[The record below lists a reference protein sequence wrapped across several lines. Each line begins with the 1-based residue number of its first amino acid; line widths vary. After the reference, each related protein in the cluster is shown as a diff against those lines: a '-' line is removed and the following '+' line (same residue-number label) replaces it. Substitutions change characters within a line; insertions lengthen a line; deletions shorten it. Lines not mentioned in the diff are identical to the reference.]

1 MILINNKYWESLKT
15 VCTICYIL
23 GTIMLLS
30 PKIAAEAITPW
41 SIFLVGNSIQF
52 TNYILQRNIQFM
64 VLSIF
69 FFIWDT
75 LIIISR
81 LTGTK
86 YLDVFIPLL
95 TILENNIK

>member
-1 MILINNKYWESLKT
+1 MILTSVKYWNRLKWFGS
-15 VCTICYIL
+15 ICYII

-30 PKIAAEAITPW
+30 PKIASESITPW
-41 SIFLVGNSIQF
+41 CIFLVGNSIQF
-52 TNYILQRNIQFM
+52 TNFILQRNIQFM

-86 YLDVFIPLL
+86 YLDVCIPLL